1 MSPRPYRLG
10 KRQES
15 IEETRARILDA
26 ARELLMAGDGFAGF
40 TIDAVARQASVARM
54 TVYYQFGSKVG
65 LLEALSDDLA
75 ARGQIQRLAEVFAQV
90 EPLDVLDRYI
100 ATFAHFWGAD
110 RLATRRLRALAAL
123 DSDFEQV
130 VRARDERRRMVLSA
144 VLRRLRE
151 QLGRP
156 DDTAFEAAFDLLY
169 TLTSFESFDCLAGP
183 TRTPEEVVPL
193 VSRLA
198 RLILGVDAGVDTGPD
213 TS

>member
-40 TIDAVARQASVARM
+40 TIDAVARQAGVARM
-54 TVYYQFGSKVG
+54 TVYYQFSSKVG

-75 ARGQIQRLAEVFAQV
+75 VRGQIHRLAEVFAQA
-90 EPLDVLDRYI
+90 EPLDVLDSYI
-100 ATFAHFWGAD
+100 TTFARFWGTD
-110 RLATRRLRALAAL
+110 RLATRRLRALATL
-123 DSDFEQV
+123 DTDFEQV
-130 VRARDERRRMVLSA
+130 VQARDERRRMVLSA

-156 DDTAFEAAFDLLY
+156 DDAAFDATFDLLY
-169 TLTSFESFDCLAGP
+169 TLTSFESFDSLAGP
-183 TRTPEEVVPL
+183 MRTPEEVVPL

-198 RLILGVDAGVDTGPD
+198 RLILGVDTAASASPD